1 MNKIL
6 ALMIGGALGT
16 LFRYWVSDYAIKLF
30 DSIFPWGTFIVNLFG
45 SLLIGICWGFFE
57 KGQLNINTRL
67 FLFVGLFGGFTTFS
81 SFSLESLN
89 LLKTGHAGTAILY
102 MLSSNILG
110 LLFVYLGYIFGR
122 SLSVYNR

>member
-16 LFRYWVSDYAIKLF
+16 LLRYWVSDYAIKLF
-30 DSIFPWGTFIVNLFG
+30 DSIFPWGTFIVNLVG